1 MVTEQDLREAL
12 AEVVEDPEADAF
24 TLGLSDRAL
33 AEAGTGSYW
42 RRAMVGKRGKLVP
55 GIAVGSAFV
64 VAAAVGVAALGG
76 GSGGGS
82 TVSTVVVPNT
92 SADPVGQSALTEFAA
107 ECIDGRGP
115 KLALSY
121 VWNPATQQYQGVLG
135 DVSTSFQ
142 ASPNGKQALVQQGL
156 PQWAQSWAVADW
168 SDAVAGNLTRHLI
181 TDPVGM
187 QWTADGK
194 EVVTQLA
201 WDSVGKTETIVVKNK
216 TADFYDPA
224 SGRLLASVLIPHQ
237 VLAMAASGQWSVQQ
251 WQGDHDSVLFPLL
264 RSDGKEMVFLNAQ
277 GATVRT
283 LTFKDGLPATILNQ
297 SEPPEVAA
305 ISPDG
310 RYLAESDNG
319 QVATFDLNAGGKR
332 IGTMDDASRNYYN
345 GWTGD
350 HQIVTATDESQSTA
364 SQKAPGHS
372 PLYRVL
378 SPELKVLQEARFTL
392 PSDRNGN
399 CATWPMTW
407 APKAQFPGAFVP

>member
-12 AEVVEDPEADAF
+12 ADVVEDPAADAL

-33 AEAGTGSYW
+33 AEAGTGTYW
-42 RRAMVGKRGKLVP
+42 RRAMTGKRGKLVP
-55 GIAVGSAFV
+55 GIAIGSAFV

-82 TVSTVVVPNT
+82 TISTVVVPNT
-92 SADPVGQSALTEFAA
+92 SADPVGQSALTEFGA
-107 ECIDGRGP
+107 ECFNGHGP

-121 VWNPATQQYQGVLG
+121 VWDPATRQYRAVPG

-142 ASPNGKQALVQQGL
+142 ASPDGKQALVQKGL
-156 PQWAQSWAVADW
+156 SQMSQSWAAGDW
-168 SDAVAGNLTRHLI
+168 SAAVAGQLTPHPI
-181 TDPVGM
+181 ADAFGM
-187 QWTADGK
+187 LWTTDGK

-201 WDSVGKTETIVVKNK
+201 WDSAGKSQAIVVKNK

-224 SGRLLASVLIPHQ
+224 SGRRLASVPIPPQ
-237 VLAMAASGQWSVQQ
+237 VLAMAASRQWSVQQ

-264 RSDGKEMVFLNAQ
+264 RSDGKQLVFLNAQ

-283 LTFKDGLPATILNQ
+283 LTFEDGLPATMLNQ
-297 SEPPEVAA
+297 SEAAEVAA

-310 RYLAESDNG
+310 RYLAEFDNG

-332 IGTMDDASRNYYN
+332 IGIMGGWMSSYN

-350 HQIVTATDESQSTA
+350 NQIVTATDESRSTG

-378 SPELKVLQEARFTL
+378 SPELKVMQETRFVL
-392 PSDRNGN
+392 PSDPNGN
-399 CATWPMTW
+399 CSTWPTTW